1 VPRLEPFAALRYQPD
16 RVDLDDVIAPP
27 YDVIAPDE
35 QLALERRSPYNSVRV
50 ELPRDDDGR
59 SRYAVAHDLL
69 AGWRSDGVLA
79 ADPAPALYGYRMG
92 YPDPGGGQRRTTGV
106 IAAVGLEPPGAGAIL
121 PHEQTTPKAKTDRL
135 ELLRATAT
143 NLSPIWLLSLAPG
156 LSDLVGSVSGPR
168 KDEEMARARDDDGVV
183 HELWP
188 ITEPAAMAAVAA
200 SIGSAPLVIA
210 DGHHRFE
217 TALAYQDERR
227 HEAAGSGGPY
237 DLVMAL
243 VVELSEDQLAVG
255 AIHRLLGG
263 LPAGFDL
270 PAALGRSFRLTPT
283 GAADATI
290 GARMASAEA
299 MALVTPGGT
308 WLMQPSEEVSAAA
321 PQDLDASRLEV
332 ALAAL
337 PPHRLEYQHGWDR
350 AAAAV
355 SRGDAQAA
363 VILRPATVAAIA
375 ATGRGGARM
384 PAKTT
389 FFWPKPRTGMV
400 FRPLDGRP

>member
-1 VPRLEPFAALRYQPD
+1 
-16 RVDLDDVIAPP
+16 VDLDDVIAPP

-35 QLALERRSPYNSVRV
+35 QLDLERRSPYNSVRV
-50 ELPRDDDGR
+50 ELPSDDDGR
-59 SRYAVAHDLL
+59 SRYAVARDLL
-69 AGWRSDGVLA
+69 TAWRGDGILA

-92 YPDPGGGQRRTTGV
+92 YRDADGGQRLTTGV
-106 IAAVGLEPPGAGAIL
+106 IAAVGLEPPGAGGIL

-156 LSDLVGSVSGPR
+156 LSDLVGSVSGLR
-168 KDEEMARARDDDGVV
+168 RAGEVVRARDDDGVL

-188 ITEPAAMAAVAA
+188 ITEPASIAAVAA
-200 SIGSAPLVIA
+200 SVGSAPLVIA

-217 TALAYQDERR
+217 TALAYRDERR
-227 HEAAGSGGPY
+227 HDVGGSDGPY

-270 PAALGRSFRLTPT
+270 PAALGPSFRLTPT

-290 GARMASAEA
+290 GERMASAGA
-299 MALVTPGGT
+299 MALITPGGT
-308 WLMQPSEEVSAAA
+308 WLLRPSEEVTAAA

-332 ALAAL
+332 ALGAL

-363 VILRPATVAAIA
+363 VLLRPASVAAIA

-389 FFWPKPRTGMV
+389 FFWPKPRTGLV
-400 FRPLDGRP
+400 FRPLER